1 MVRSVLVR
9 RKLHR
14 RLAAAFQDN
23 QDDEADASDF
33 VRRNYHQ
40 LNTAAFVFEFPFN
53 GILPVHEFTGN
64 DGYIAAWD

>member
-33 VRRNYHQ
+33 VRRNYH
-40 LNTAAFVFEFPFN
+40 
-53 GILPVHEFTGN
+53 
-64 DGYIAAWD
+64 